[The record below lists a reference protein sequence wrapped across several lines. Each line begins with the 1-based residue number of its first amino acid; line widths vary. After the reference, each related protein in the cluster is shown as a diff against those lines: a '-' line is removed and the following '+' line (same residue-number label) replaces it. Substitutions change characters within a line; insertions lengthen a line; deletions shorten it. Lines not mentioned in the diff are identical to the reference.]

1 MSEVDY
7 SFLDDYFE
15 EILSDPNFRKL
26 HPDHELLD
34 EEYDHIWEEE
44 IANAVEQ
51 GFGISTFEYVKKF
64 LKDCIESDDYEAV
77 AKISEQ
83 LVKGAEYAEEYNPS
97 DIGYWEFIAN
107 GCELEPITRKG
118 IYRRFLDYWEER
130 EGEE

>member
-15 EILSDPNFRKL
+15 EIVNDPNFQRI
-26 HPDHELLD
+26 HDNWELNQEEIEYIYD
-34 EEYDHIWEEE
+34 EL

-107 GCELEPITRKG
+107 GCELEPITKKDINRHFFE
-118 IYRRFLDYWEER
+118 YLEEQ
-130 EGEE
+130 EGE